1 MRLSL
6 MKKNAIYFFSF
17 LNVDEKKKNQFYLI
31 NTLVNQ
37 KLNVTKGERLSNPS
51 FQEYSFFYY
60 SSGFFIAHPAKTV
73 LAAPRGNIHSMC
85 YMKTVTLFYVVL

>member
-37 KLNVTKGERLSNPS
+37 KLNVTKGERLSNPT

-60 SSGFFIAHPAKTV
+60 SSGKNGIGCSTW
-73 LAAPRGNIHSMC
+73 
-85 YMKTVTLFYVVL
+85 